1 MINLSDLTRSICS
14 GVGFPTADTI
24 GRTVDKNSTY
34 GVPAKAAKIDG
45 TFAWSCCLFV
55 IFNLI
60 ADDVNTLSSMKILE
74 LIILFLCSSLSSVA
88 DEDDA
93 NVDANVDVDVND
105 EVEDDEDETDIC
117 DKGKANPSCSFPSI
131 WISRVWNRKTREMKN
146 R

>member
-34 GVPAKAAKIDG
+34 GVPAKTAKIDG

-60 ADDVNTLSSMKILE
+60 ADDVNTLSSMKFLE
-74 LIILFLCSSLSSVA
+74 LIISFRCSSLSSVA

-93 NVDANVDVDVND
+93 NVDVDADD
-105 EVEDDEDETDIC
+105 EVEGDEDETDIC

>member
-1 MINLSDLTRSICS
+1 LINLSDLTRSICS

-34 GVPAKAAKIDG
+34 GVPANTAKIDG

-60 ADDVNTLSSMKILE
+60 ADDVNTLSSMKFLE
-74 LIILFLCSSLSSVA
+74 LIISFCCSSLSSVA
-88 DEDDA
+88 DEDD
-93 NVDANVDVDVND
+93 VDVDVDD
-105 EVEDDEDETDIC
+105 EVEEDEDETDIC
-117 DKGKANPSCSFPSI
+117 DKGKANPSSSFPSI